1 MFFRDKKFNLVHCP
15 QNQGS
20 VILEIIV
27 VLLVLGAFLYVVWP
41 IIMRSMSEDNNSHQ
55 IFTAQNNYQV

>member
-1 MFFRDKKFNLVHCP
+1 MLFRDKKFNLVHCP

-41 IIMRSMSEDNNSHQ
+41 IIMRNMSEDNNSNQ
-55 IFTAQNNYQV
+55 ILMAKNHLPT

>member
-1 MFFRDKKFNLVHCP
+1 MLFRDKKFNLVHCP

-41 IIMRSMSEDNNSHQ
+41 IIMRNMSEDNNSHQ
-55 IFTAQNNYQV
+55 ILMAKNYWPT

>member
-1 MFFRDKKFNLVHCP
+1 VLFRDKKLNLVHSP

-27 VLLVLGAFLYVVWP
+27 VLLVLGAFLYVIWP
-41 IIMRSMSEDNNSHQ
+41 IIMRNLSEDNNSYQ
-55 IFTAQNNYQV
+55 ILTAKKNLQT